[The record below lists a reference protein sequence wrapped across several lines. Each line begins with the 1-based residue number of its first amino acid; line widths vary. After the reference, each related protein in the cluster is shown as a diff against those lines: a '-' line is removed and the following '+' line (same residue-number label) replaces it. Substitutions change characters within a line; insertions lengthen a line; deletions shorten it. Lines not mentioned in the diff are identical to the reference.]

1 MNTITVTASDF
12 RANQKKY
19 FDMAENTPVLVTRV
33 GKRPVKISVVE
44 ESFTKEEL
52 QAIKEGFEDIK
63 NGRFV
68 EKKEDESWEEF
79 FKRSIWYVEV
89 WG

>member
-63 NGRFV
+63 NGRFA

-79 FKRSIWYVEV
+79 FKRSI
-89 WG
+89 

>member
-19 FDMAENTPVLVTRV
+19 FDMAEKTPVIVTRV

-52 QAIKEGFEDIK
+52 QAIQEGMEDIK
-63 NGRFV
+63 NGRVV
-68 EKKEDESWEEF
+68 EKRKDESWEEF
-79 FKRSIWYVEV
+79 FKRSI
-89 WG
+89 

>member
-19 FDMAENTPVLVTRV
+19 FDMAETTPVLVTRP
-33 GKRPVKISVVE
+33 GKRSVKISVVE

-52 QAIKEGFEDIK
+52 KAIEEGFKQIKEG
-63 NGRFV
+63 NGIEV
-68 EKKEDESWEEF
+68 DVNNLWESI
-79 FKRSIWYVEV
+79 R
-89 WG
+89 

>member
-19 FDMAENTPVLVTRV
+19 FDMAEKTPIIVTRV

-52 QAIKEGFEDIK
+52 QSIKEGMEDIK
-63 NGRFV
+63 NGRVV
-68 EKKEDESWEEF
+68 EKRKDESWEEF
-79 FKRSIWYVEV
+79 FKRSI
-89 WG
+89 